1 MINALTFRLLS
12 KPSSESIKLEVQHIQ
27 ICIEINHTTISSL
40 HKLIDKWLIQSVQ
53 NSCNS
58 LDASKPVFKIDFFSF
73 ILIASLKRRIFQF
86 LWQPIIFVFI
96 CTKFIWDVLR
106 SCTSSTV
113 LSKNSDGV
121 NLIILNICWCWTPL
135 HSLSRMLLILSLSF
149 QACST
154 FLLNNILSVFPK

>member
-1 MINALTFRLLS
+1 MINAFTFRLLS

-58 LDASKPVFKIDFFSF
+58 LDAFKPVLKIDFFYFDCFFKKKNIS
-73 ILIASLKRRIFQF
+73 ILMTANYFY
-86 LWQPIIFVFI
+86 VI

-106 SCTSSTV
+106 SCTSSTI

-121 NLIILNICWCWTPL
+121 NLIILNIC
-135 HSLSRMLLILSLSF
+135 
-149 QACST
+149 
-154 FLLNNILSVFPK
+154 